1 MEAFKFNTVL
11 QEDGKLVLE
20 NLPAHKGEPVEV
32 IVLLSKPFLI
42 EASPSNLNGFKESE
56 DPILGLIGL
65 GAQGI
70 DPDTYIRELRANW
83 E

>member
-20 NLPAHKGEPVEV
+20 NLPAYKGVPVEV
-32 IVLLSKPFLI
+32 IVLFSKPFLI
-42 EASPSNLNGFKESE
+42 EAEQD
-56 DPILGLIGL
+56 DPILRLIGL
-65 GAQGI
+65 GAQGV
-70 DPDTYIRELRANW
+70 DPDAYIKELRASW